1 MRPTWEQIVDYAR
14 GIAGDE
20 AKSLIESD
28 AVSLE
33 KAKLLSHVQALNESE
48 APENWVNRAK
58 ALLPKLE
65 TGRIWIGKLVY
76 SNSAQG
82 FRSAATQ
89 ARDLRFEFE
98 GAQVEIRIEPIA
110 NSPKLAVVGMFT
122 SETLRTL
129 TVVADG
135 SASAKCDEI
144 GQFELAIKPN
154 VTTLRFQDSTLG
166 DVFEIELI

>member
-1 MRPTWEQIVDYAR
+1 MKPTWEQIVDYAR

-20 AKSLIESD
+20 AKSLIERD

-33 KAKLLSHVQALNESE
+33 KAKLLSHVQALNESG

-65 TGRIWIGKLVY
+65 TGRVWIGKLVF
-76 SNSAQG
+76 SSSAQG
-82 FRSAATQ
+82 FRSAAAQ

-98 GAQVEIRIEPIA
+98 GAQVEIRIEPSA
-110 NSPKLAVVGMFT
+110 NSPKLAIVGMFT
-122 SETLRTL
+122 SETLRAV

-135 SASAKCDEI
+135 SVSAKCDEI
-144 GQFELAIKPN
+144 GQFELAINPK
-154 VTTLRFQDSTLG
+154 VTTIRFQDSVLG
-166 DVFEIELI
+166 EVFEIKLI